1 MGTIMPA
8 GFAIGVNE
16 KEQVAKEERRN
27 EWTKTRRTA
36 SRARTR
42 KPACSLTLLKV
53 GETTRSLPRCRSSR
67 SMVEQAAPR
76 HLNFHLSPHGQK
88 WQAKRGGGER
98 RQSPFNLRPGQRVS
112 ERVYLRSSNRSQ
124 CAPMCAF
131 CGGGSTSDLEA
142 SKWTLCCASAQPRP
156 PPRKWGLSDMAASS
170 IARRRPATNPSPPSG
185 EVVKHDRASGES
197 ARRS

>member
-1 MGTIMPA
+1 MVGENTMFHVNSSMTHLSGIFSVDTSKMGNDSNEVQSNLTKGEMHPHLVLLNGHGAMGTIMPA

-76 HLNFHLSPHGQK
+76 HHNFHLSPHGQK

-98 RQSPFNLRPGQRVS
+98 RQSPFNLRPGQ
-112 ERVYLRSSNRSQ
+112 
-124 CAPMCAF
+124 
-131 CGGGSTSDLEA
+131 
-142 SKWTLCCASAQPRP
+142 
-156 PPRKWGLSDMAASS
+156 
-170 IARRRPATNPSPPSG
+170 
-185 EVVKHDRASGES
+185 
-197 ARRS
+197 